1 MLQINLN
8 STCRLWKASDTT
20 LQHVSMDRTGIKMY
34 DIRTIH
40 KMYISFDKKCFVIE
54 MEGNCTLPR
63 NILSSIDTLLF
74 SCALADTLLCKRCDD
89 LEAGGK
95 RPVIMPMPQADFVLV
110 DSFQLL
116 GYGSSITKCFQR
128 SCKLQCGS

>member
-1 MLQINLN
+1 MPLLIL
-8 STCRLWKASDTT
+8 
-20 LQHVSMDRTGIKMY
+20 
-34 DIRTIH
+34 
-40 KMYISFDKKCFVIE
+40 CF
-54 MEGNCTLPR
+54 
-63 NILSSIDTLLF
+63 
-74 SCALADTLLCKRCDD
+74 AKRDD

-128 SCKLQCGS
+128 SCKLQCGTAAASCCSDLNLETLFVDVVLVCLFGCGQFCSS